1 MNDLERNYIV
11 NNDKWIDFIIKAI
24 SLSRQIYVL
33 TSIKEEALKK
43 FSIKFEI

>member
-24 SLSRQIYVL
+24 SLSSQINVL
-33 TSIKEEALKK
+33 TSIKEEALQK